1 MAKKTS
7 QSKKNKLY
15 PKEKAFADKYI
26 ETGNG
31 TQSALEVYDTDDYH
45 TAGGIASENLK
56 KPKIIDYIESKL
68 SDEMLAEK
76 HLSLINANTLEK
88 LHFDEH
94 EEDNVIEEM
103 VSKMEG
109 YELLKIVERK
119 DKSGE
124 VISKFAYV
132 KSPDLNTQDKALDKA
147 YKIKGKYKTEEKPP
161 ETKNTYNFILT
172 PEFQG
177 RIKPLEEELKK
188 QFRNAKPNKEVLQD
202 AEIVQEE

>member
-1 MAKKTS
+1 MSKSGETKK
-7 QSKKNKLY
+7 KKLY

-31 TQSALEVYDTDDYH
+31 TQSALEVYDTEEENV
-45 TAGGIASENLK
+45 AANIAHQNLR

-88 LHFDEH
+88 LHFDEY
-94 EEDNVIEEM
+94 ESDNVIEEM

-109 YELLKIVERK
+109 YDLLKIVERRN
-119 DKSGE
+119 SEGE
-124 VISKFAYV
+124 IISKFAYV
-132 KSPDLNTQDKALDKA
+132 KAPDFMTQDKALDKA
-147 YKIKGKYKTEEKPP
+147 YKIKGKYKSEEKPP

-188 QFRNAKPNKEVLQD
+188 QFRNAKTIEVSTQD
-202 AEIVQEE
+202 VDAN

>member
-1 MAKKTS
+1 MSKSGETKK
-7 QSKKNKLY
+7 KKLY

-31 TQSALEVYDTDDYH
+31 TQSALEVYDTEEENV
-45 TAGGIASENLK
+45 AANIAHQNLR

-76 HLSLINANTLEK
+76 HLMLLNKIDK
-88 LHFDEH
+88 
-94 EEDNVIEEM
+94 
-103 VSKMEG
+103 EG
-109 YELLKIVERK
+109 EIDVQ
-119 DKSGE
+119 
-124 VISKFAYV
+124 AV
-132 KSPDLNTQDKALDKA
+132 KAGLDMA
-147 YKIKGKYKTEEKPP
+147 YKIKGKYKSEEKPP

-188 QFRNAKPNKEVLQD
+188 QFRNAKTIEASTQD
-202 AEIVQEE
+202 VDAN